1 MMLSQERFF
10 EKSFVPGRDAVLVSC
25 LPDTI
30 ARVVRAVLS
39 LMEEMSLVEIAFSL

>member
-1 MMLSQERFF
+1 MLSQERFF